1 MAKWYNIV
9 CEENFFM
16 YYDWK
21 KNTSTDELKVVCNLI
36 KNGELVIFPTE
47 TVYGIGAN
55 AFDSEAVGKIFM
67 AKGRPSDNPLI
78 VHVASKDDIDKI
90 ATDITEVEAKL
101 IEHFMPGPFTII
113 LKKKENVLPDIVT
126 AGLDTVAVRMPNNVI
141 AEAIITFSGVPIAAP
156 SANISGRPSGT
167 NVEDIRKELESKV
180 SAIIDGGDTEIG
192 LESTVV
198 KVVNDVPV
206 ILRPGKITPEEFM
219 EVAGAV
225 EIDKKVF
232 EKVKEGEK
240 VESPG
245 MKHRHYAP
253 NTKCEL
259 IYSKDEKDQIF
270 EINKRVRKY
279 KGDVVVIGFTEHKKD
294 IIVPEERYIDI
305 GSKGDLESFA
315 KNIYSE
321 LRKADKIKPQIILIE
336 GVPKE
341 GLGIAIM
348 NRLLRTCEYDYIEI

>member
-1 MAKWYNIV
+1 
-9 CEENFFM
+9 M
-16 YYDWK
+16 YYNWEE
-21 KNTSTDELKVVCNLI
+21 NTSTEELKVICNLI

-55 AFDSEAVGKIFM
+55 ALDAEAVGKIFI

-78 VHVASKDDIDKI
+78 VHVASKEEIYNI
-90 ATDITEVEAKL
+90 ATDITEVEEKL
-101 IEHFMPGPFTII
+101 IESFMPGPFTII

-126 AGLDTVAVRMPNNVI
+126 AGLDTVAVRMPNNLI
-141 AEAIITFSGVPIAAP
+141 AQAIITFSGVPIAAP
-156 SANISGRPSGT
+156 SANISGKPSGT
-167 NVEDIRKELESKV
+167 NISDIRNELESKV
-180 SAIIDGGDTEIG
+180 SAIIDGGDSSIG

-198 KVVNDVPV
+198 KVINEIPV
-206 ILRPGKITPEEFM
+206 ILRPGKITPEEIR
-219 EVAGAV
+219 EVAGTV

-232 EKVKEGEK
+232 EQVGKDEK

-253 NTKCEL
+253 NTKCQL
-259 IYSKDEKDQIF
+259 IYAKDEKDQIF

-294 IIVPEERYIDI
+294 IVVSEGRYIDI
-305 GSKGDLESFA
+305 GSKHDLEAFA

-321 LRKADKIKPQIILIE
+321 LRKADKIQPEIILIE

-348 NRLLRTCEYDYIEI
+348 NRLLRTCEYDYFEYKE

>member
-1 MAKWYNIV
+1 
-9 CEENFFM
+9 M
-16 YYDWK
+16 YYNWK
-21 KNTSTDELKVVCNLI
+21 ENTSTEELKVICNLI

-55 AFDSEAVGKIFM
+55 ALDAEAVGKIFI

-78 VHVASKDDIDKI
+78 VHVAKKDDIDKI
-90 ATDITEVEAKL
+90 AKDITEVEAKL

-113 LKKKENVLPDIVT
+113 LKKKDNVLPDIVT
-126 AGLDTVAVRMPNNVI
+126 AGLDTVAVRMPNNLI
-141 AEAIITFSGVPIAAP
+141 AQAIITFSGVPIAAP
-156 SANISGRPSGT
+156 SANISGKPSGT
-167 NVEDIRKELESKV
+167 NILDIKNELESKV
-180 SAIIDGGDTEIG
+180 SAIIDGGESSIG

-198 KVVNDVPV
+198 KVVNEIPI
-206 ILRPGKITPEEFM
+206 ILRPGKITPEEIK
-219 EVAGAV
+219 EIAGAV

-232 EKVKEGEK
+232 EKVNENEK

-253 NTKCEL
+253 NTKCQL
-259 IYSKDEKDQIF
+259 IYAKDEKDQVF

-279 KGDVVVIGFTEHKKD
+279 KGNVVVIGFTEHKKD
-294 IIVPEERYIDI
+294 IIVSDERYLDV
-305 GSKGDLESFA
+305 GSKDDLESFA

-321 LRKADKIKPQIILIE
+321 LRKADKIEPEIILIE

-348 NRLLRTCEYDYIEI
+348 NRLLRTCEYDYFEYKG